1 MLFKEAVD
9 EFLLY
14 LEIEKNLADNTLV
27 GYESDL
33 KRFEQFL
40 IQHDRSLELSTINKA
55 LIRRYIQYLVKH
67 DALSARSL
75 HRKISALRSF
85 AKYCLSEDLIQTNF
99 MHGIE
104 KPKLDK
110 SLPVYMTLD
119 ELKCF
124 LNYLNRADNRF
135 ALRNKAMF
143 MLLVL
148 TGMRRSE
155 LVNLTWRQLDL
166 VNKTIRIL
174 GKGKK
179 ERIVPLHPSVVPVLI
194 DYREAQ
200 GETLTNDNSWIFL
213 NKNGTKLNPR
223 GLHKIFK
230 EALEN
235 AGLDSKRYSL
245 HHLRHTFA
253 TLLLQTNSQN
263 VDLRILQEL
272 LGHES
277 LATTQIY
284 THVEYEQ
291 KQNAINTFDLM

>member
-1 MLFKEAVD
+1 
-9 EFLLY
+9 
-14 LEIEKNLADNTLV
+14 
-27 GYESDL
+27 
-33 KRFEQFL
+33 
-40 IQHDRSLELSTINKA
+40 
-55 LIRRYIQYLVKH
+55 
-67 DALSARSL
+67 
-75 HRKISALRSF
+75 
-85 AKYCLSEDLIQTNF
+85 

-124 LNYLNRADNRF
+124 LNYLNSADNHF

-174 GKGKK
+174 DKGKK
-179 ERIVPLHPSVVPVLI
+179 ERIVPLYPSVVPVLI

-213 NKNGTKLNPR
+213 NKNGTQLNPR

-263 VDLRILQEL
+263 VDLRILQEI

-277 LATTQIY
+277 LATTQIFPP
-284 THVEYEQ
+284 
-291 KQNAINTFDLM
+291 KCFLNSL